1 MAFEFVKKIKNKVKS
16 KIKNNTLYQK
26 YFGFESGI
34 DITDD
39 KEVQY
44 RKNVVIKNIIF
55 VSNMVYT
62 VIFFLVSLGNPS
74 DQSNWLLTVLLF
86 PVTFLVNYVL
96 KKLINKGSSDALS
109 QTLAMY
115 VGSFYMF
122 LSTIIIYIKLKY
134 GSQTYLAEVGYILIY
149 YSLLICAFYQ
159 NRLMLKNVYVF
170 VIVLMTVLH
179 FLVTYPVVQ
188 GAGRLSVLEF
198 VSTHSFLSL

>member
-86 PVTFLVNYVL
+86 PVTFL
-96 KKLINKGSSDALS
+96 INHLLGKMIKRGAKDNLS
-109 QTLAMY
+109 QRLSMYLA
-115 VGSFYMF
+115 SFYMF
-122 LSTIIIYIKLKY
+122 LSSILIYIKLFNLTCHIFNIK
-134 GSQTYLAEVGYILIY
+134 
-149 YSLLICAFYQ
+149 F
-159 NRLMLKNVYVF
+159 
-170 VIVLMTVLH
+170 
-179 FLVTYPVVQ
+179 
-188 GAGRLSVLEF
+188 
-198 VSTHSFLSL
+198 